1 MRKLG
6 FITLAV
12 LLFAAHGVEAVTYR
26 LFVHGRSDKSHCQSL
41 ATVNDG
47 RSDHNNY
54 WGGAVTG
61 LSDVRYVGFDGTKSG
76 GAYSWS
82 SCGAQKQLHDAIR
95 VFCTGSNTCEIYTHS
110 TGGLVAAAYFG
121 QNNPSGV
128 NISRIQLL
136 ASAAGGS
143 ELADI
148 STTYLAWLGIKTL
161 GGQLDQSV
169 STRGA
174 RLGFNHNNSNGRTL
188 YTTSG
193 EGSVFLKLTS
203 GFLPG
208 KDDGVLANHSLCNI
222 NQVADVGVSCSRG
235 NGRLSE
241 TYRCGF
247 LWLKKCTKNH
257 YRWTP
262 YYTVYQGGGSHSH
275 ADAKKDYGRR

>member
-6 FITLAV
+6 YFALVA
-12 LLFAAHGVEAVTYR
+12 LFCAAHGVEAVTYK
-26 LFVHGRSDKSHCQSL
+26 LFVHGRSGENHCQTLS
-41 ATVNDG
+41 TVNDG
-47 RSDHNNY
+47 TSDHNNY

-61 LSDVRYVGFDGTKSG
+61 LSNVRYVGFDGTKSG

-82 SCGAQKQLHDAIR
+82 ACGAQKQLHDAVR
-95 VFCTGSNTCEIYTHS
+95 VFCTGSNSCEIYTHS

-136 ASAAGGS
+136 ASAAGGA
-143 ELADI
+143 ERADF
-148 STTYLAWLGIKTL
+148 STSYLAWLGFDTL
-161 GGQLDQSV
+161 GGALDQSV
-169 STRGA
+169 STNGA
-174 RLGFNHNNSNGRTL
+174 RLGFNHNNSNGRTY

-193 EGSVFLKLTS
+193 EGSDYLNVTS
-203 GFLPG
+203 PLLPG

-235 NGRLSE
+235 NGRLTES
-241 TYRCGF
+241 YACGF
-247 LWLKKCTKNH
+247 LWLSTCYKYH

-275 ADAKKDYGRR
+275 SDAKVDYNRR